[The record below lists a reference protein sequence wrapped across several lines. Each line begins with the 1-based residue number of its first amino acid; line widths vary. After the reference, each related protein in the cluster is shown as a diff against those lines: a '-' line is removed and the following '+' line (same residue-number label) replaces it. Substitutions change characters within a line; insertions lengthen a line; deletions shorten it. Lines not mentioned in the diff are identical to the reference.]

1 MAMEMVRHD
10 IEAYAIA
17 HTTVPSPAVG
27 VLRAETEAN
36 MPIPEMAGGLVETRL
51 LEALV
56 TATGATRVLE
66 IGTFTGVTAL
76 SLAERL
82 LPGGVVITLEVD
94 EQHAA
99 IARRHFDASPFRDRI
114 QLMVGNALEIV
125 ETLEGPFD
133 VVFIDAWKP
142 DYLAYYEAV
151 VPKLADHGVIVAD
164 NMLRE
169 GTVLD
174 PADDDEG
181 TKALVAFADHVQADD
196 RVDNALL
203 TVADGL
209 LLIWKRRAPS

>member
-1 MAMEMVRHD
+1 MVRHE
-10 IEAYAIA
+10 IEEYAVA
-17 HTTVPSPAVG
+17 HTTAPSAAVG
-27 VLRAETEAN
+27 VLRAETESN

-56 TATGATRVLE
+56 TATRAKRVLE

-76 SLAERL
+76 SIAERL
-82 LPGGVVITLEVD
+82 PAGGVVVTLEVD
-94 EQHAA
+94 ERHAA
-99 IARRHFDASPFRDRI
+99 IARRHFDASPVRDRI
-114 QLMVGNALEIV
+114 ELVVGNALEIV
-125 ETLEGPFD
+125 PTLEGPFQ

-151 VPKLADHGVIVAD
+151 LPKLADNGVIVAD

-169 GTVLD
+169 GHVLG
-174 PADDDEG
+174 PADSDEG
-181 TKALVAFADHVQADD
+181 TRALVAFADHVQADD

-209 LLIWKRRAPS
+209 LLIWKRRT

>member
-1 MAMEMVRHD
+1 MVRPE
-10 IEAYAIA
+10 IKEYAIA
-17 HTTVPSPAVG
+17 HTTVPSPAVAA
-27 VLRAETEAN
+27 LRQETESN

-56 TATGATRVLE
+56 TATRAMRVLE

-76 SLAERL
+76 SIAERL
-82 LPGGVVITLEVD
+82 LPGGVIVTLEVD

-99 IARRHFDASPFRDRI
+99 IARRHFDASPYRDRI
-114 QLMVGNALEIV
+114 ELVVGNALEIV
-125 ETLEGPFD
+125 KTLDGPFD

-142 DYLAYYEAV
+142 DYLDYYEAV
-151 VPKLADHGVIVAD
+151 LPKLAGHGVIVAD
-164 NMLRE
+164 NALRQ
-169 GTVLD
+169 GDVLD

-203 TVADGL
+203 TVGDGL
-209 LLIWKRRAPS
+209 LLIWKRRPVD